1 MWVDYNIDSLPA
13 GKGFKVKGDWEGEVM
28 GVGPNGT
35 QKDNWLYKP
44 GDVFI
49 VNENGWLIKT
59 DEVNALLLKHESSVQ
74 QQSQQLDQNT

>member
-1 MWVDYNIDSLPA
+1 MMWVDYNIDSLPG
-13 GKGFKVKGDWEGEVM
+13 GKGFKVKGDWEGEAM

-35 QKDNWLYKP
+35 QKDSWLYKP

-59 DEVNALLLKHESSVQ
+59 DEVNALLLKHESSKTNEV
-74 QQSQQLDQNT
+74 

>member
-1 MWVDYNIDSLPA
+1 MMWVDYTIDSMPS

-44 GDVFI
+44 GDVFV
-49 VNENGWLIKT
+49 VNESGWLIKT
-59 DEVNALLLKHESSVQ
+59 DEVNALLMKHESKKNGS
-74 QQSQQLDQNT
+74 STDNK